1 MSDWNIKQETAY
13 LVVGPDDFAYGGF
26 ATEEEAE
33 IVKHALERYDWHR
46 NKNANQPT
54 RQDTSTGGGESAKA
68 ARSISGQIGGPTVTY
83 YEDGSR
89 LEEYDDG
96 SKMGFAASGE
106 QITQSAAPNGSTE

>member
-46 NKNANQPT
+46 NK
-54 RQDTSTGGGESAKA
+54 
-68 ARSISGQIGGPTVTY
+68 
-83 YEDGSR
+83 
-89 LEEYDDG
+89 
-96 SKMGFAASGE
+96 
-106 QITQSAAPNGSTE
+106 